1 MDENHSSGL
10 IAGRFRIAEAIGSGS
25 HCRVYKGNAYK
36 ALDQATGKHVAV
48 KFAVASKRNLVLKRE
63 AKIGNLLAE
72 EKPGF
77 ARTIWYGRLGEEEIG
92 VSELLGPS
100 LLDYILGSHR
110 KFSYKSVL
118 MLGEQLLVELEALHC
133 IGYLHC
139 DLKPDNFLMGL
150 GAASGL
156 VHIIDFSL
164 SRKYVRKGTHK
175 KAKRTEFFGNPY
187 WASIK
192 VLSGLAAS
200 RQDDIEAL
208 LNVFLFLL
216 TGHLPWQQIK
226 HHNYAEKRARLL
238 TFRKSLPLEKA
249 FQGLPAVFPHIV
261 AYARSLQHE
270 DSPDYTWIKAELR
283 KLANSLHVVYDYR
296 YEWDVPGLANEINY
310 NCLGIMQEERCLMSE
325 DHCVHSY
332 ERISPEPQGRKRANS
347 ADEPPISISKLL
359 TTLQTD
365 SDSSSPTK
373 SQSPSRRM
381 RSLAVHTRGA
391 SPGALLSSRSPI
403 DPAQRRASMA
413 DFSNKKPD
421 AQSKRRASIA
431 ETEEEETDD
440 EVSLP
445 ALHPEV
451 RGKISRLRVA
461 LK

>member
-10 IAGRFRIAEAIGSGS
+10 IAGRFRLAEPIGTGS
-25 HCRVYKGNAYK
+25 HCRVYKGNVHS
-36 ALDQATGKHVAV
+36 ALDQVTGQHVAV
-48 KFAVASKRNLVLKRE
+48 KFAVARKRNLVLKRE
-63 AKIGNLLAE
+63 AKIGNLLAAI
-72 EKPGF
+72 KPGF
-77 ARTIWYGRLGEEEIG
+77 ARTIWYGRQGEEEIG

-100 LLDYILGSHR
+100 LLDHVLGSHR

-118 MLGEQLLVELEALHC
+118 MLGEQLLSELEALHG

-139 DLKPDNFLMGL
+139 DLKPDNFLMGA

-164 SRKYVRKGTHK
+164 SRKYMRKGAHK
-175 KAKRTEFFGNPY
+175 KAKRTEFFGNPF

-192 VLSGLAAS
+192 VLSGLSAS
-200 RQDDIEAL
+200 RQDEIEAL
-208 LNVFLFLL
+208 VNVFLFLL
-216 TGHLPWQQIK
+216 TGHLPWQHIK
-226 HHNYAEKRARLL
+226 HHNFAEKRSRLL
-238 TFRKSLPLEKA
+238 GFRKSLPLEKA
-249 FQGLPAVFPHIV
+249 FQGLPPVFPQIV

-270 DSPDYTWIKAELR
+270 ESPDYNWIRAELR
-283 KLANSLHVVYDYR
+283 KLANSLHVVYDNR
-296 YEWDVPGLANEINY
+296 YEWDVPGPANEINY
-310 NCLGIMQEERCLMSE
+310 NCLAIMQEERCLLSE
-325 DHCVHSY
+325 DNCVHSY
-332 ERISPEPQGRKRANS
+332 EQISPEPPGRKRANS

-381 RSLAVHTRGA
+381 RSLAVYTQGA
-391 SPGALLSSRSPI
+391 SPGSLLSSRSTI
-403 DPAQRRASMA
+403 DPAQRRASVA
-413 DFSNKKPD
+413 DFPNKKSD
-421 AQSKRRASIA
+421 SQSKRRASIA
-431 ETEEEETDD
+431 ETEGEETDD
-440 EVSLP
+440 EISLP